1 MTTLTFLGLTG
12 GAGTTTLAAMTLLAH
27 PGSERTLPELAS
39 HDPSTLE
46 QRIGRSFPS
55 VIGDRLITDA
65 GRFTAQKLRSALH
78 DGHAVLVA
86 PVGARGDLA
95 IDNATAR
102 LNQCDRRVLG
112 PHVSVARVAVNGPVR
127 MSRRENDSFVLP
139 YDRLLAHGTPV
150 NHMWHRL
157 GRRTTDGMTRWHQ
170 ILEDHLW
177 RTQAAEPA
185 VLAQLQTPDPDP
197 DPWAQQG

>member
-39 HDPSTLE
+39 HDPATLE
-46 QRIGRSFPS
+46 HRTGRSFPS
-55 VIGDRLITDA
+55 VIGDRRITDA
-65 GRFTAQKLRSALH
+65 GRFTGPKLRSALH

-95 IDNATAR
+95 IDDTTAR
-102 LNQCDRRVLG
+102 LDTGNRRVLG
-112 PHVSVARVAVNGPVR
+112 PHVSVVHVAVNGPVR
-127 MSRRENDSFVLP
+127 NSHHENAAFVLP
-139 YDRLLAHGTPV
+139 HDRLLAHGTPI
-150 NHMWHRL
+150 NDIWHRL
-157 GRRTTDGMTRWHQ
+157 GRRTTDAMNRWHQ

-177 RTQAAEPA
+177 RTQPADPA
-185 VLAQLQTPDPDP
+185 VLAQLQTPEPDAN
-197 DPWAQQG
+197 PWTQQE